1 MKKALENLSVERMQ
15 TEFNL
20 SGWSKTLDRKHFI
33 LIRQQEE
40 ANEHAPLNQPFR
52 MSEGRAIHVLG
63 GEASYRINLVDM
75 HLAKGDFIV
84 FPSGTIVEVLQLSSD
99 FVIEAIAAL
108 DFPGVSSD
116 TVRAILP
123 EEVLHLHLDE
133 KAERRVNDYFHLITL
148 QLSREVYSKSSVS
161 FLILSLIADMNKIE
175 RQKGNGPDSSGQPR
189 SREIFGRFLA
199 LLKQYGTTQRN
210 VPFYATE
217 LALTPNHLSAVIRQE
232 SGLSV
237 MDWINR
243 TCVTEAKVLLKHSD
257 LMIYEIADHLSF
269 PEATAFNR
277 YFKHQ
282 TGMTPLEYRNI

>member
-1 MKKALENLSVERMQ
+1 M
-15 TEFNL
+15 
-20 SGWSKTLDRKHFI
+20 
-33 LIRQQEE
+33 
-40 ANEHAPLNQPFR
+40 
-52 MSEGRAIHVLG
+52 
-63 GEASYRINLVDM
+63 
-75 HLAKGDFIV
+75 

-108 DFPGVSSD
+108 DCPGVSGD
-116 TVRAILP
+116 AVRAILP
-123 EEVLHLHLDE
+123 EEVLHSHLDE
-133 KAERRVNDYFHLITL
+133 ETEKRVSDYFHLITL
-148 QLSREVYSKSSVS
+148 QLSREAYSKSSVS
-161 FLILSLIADMNKIE
+161 FLILSLFADMNKME
-175 RQKGNGPDSSGQPR
+175 RQKGNGPDSSGQTR
-189 SREIFGRFLA
+189 SREIFGRFLS
-199 LLKQYGTTQRN
+199 LLKQHGTTQRN
-210 VPFYATE
+210 VPFYAGE

-257 LMIYEIADHLSF
+257 LMIYEIADRLSF